1 MERIPWP
8 TTHTGLTPADI
19 PKEYSAFTTIWDDHR
34 GYEPKIVGREIDDHG
49 REVILIA
56 LSPGVMITTT
66 LISAG
71 SAPEDS
77 AAKAVAAIKALRER
91 ASLESGLAPPEAT
104 ADPASGHDTREAN
117 L

>member
-1 MERIPWP
+1 MKRIPWP

-49 REVILIA
+49 REVILVA

-66 LISAG
+66 LISTG
-71 SAPEDS
+71 QTPEDS
-77 AAKAVAAIKALRER
+77 GSTLVQAIKAMRQNADRVER
-91 ASLESGLAPPEAT
+91 QLGHGAPGS
-104 ADPASGHDTREAN
+104 PALGHDPREAN
-117 L
+117 P